1 MAILTEDQIERKV
14 ERMIDALD
22 KSFMNGDM
30 TQEQYDTE
38 MKSIDD
44 WAQEQYKRI
53 SHLIKYNIIP
63 LEGE

>member
-22 KSFMNGDM
+22 KSFMNGEL
-30 TQEQYDTE
+30 TQDAYDKE